1 MSPEF
6 NEYYFSNYF
15 SFGVIIQ
22 NNKTIIFNINFLNC
36 VKILHGFV
44 ITYKVY
50 GKVYDGAFIWF
61 TERFTID
68 STIILL

>member
-22 NNKTIIFNINFLNC
+22 NNKTIIFNINFINC
-36 VKILHGFV
+36 VKILNGFV
-44 ITYKVY
+44 ITYKV
-50 GKVYDGAFIWF
+50 
-61 TERFTID
+61 
-68 STIILL
+68 